1 MKLNQSQRNLS
12 VMVWANGN
20 YCKYS
25 RLPARNH
32 EIWKTRVMERTTS
45 LKKAT
50 QKWLLSKVPAHDFGA
65 KQLTTIY
72 IDIYIY
78 IYIYIIIII
87 YIYYIK

>member
-78 IYIYIIIII
+78 IHI
-87 YIYYIK
+87 